1 MAKKPGS
8 EKKDFNLNPA
18 ANQIAGHVEGGKGD
32 GPRRSIVGGDEM
44 SARGLPV
51 QKKQQRKDTRKM
63 GPELTVRIPNSVHQM
78 VKEKAA
84 KNNLTVGDTARFLLE
99 TGIDLL
105 NSGKIVI
112 QPSFRDPGRVSK
124 KKTRR
129 ASTRNSS
136 LSYHTY
142 RDIPNEL
149 NSKLTQIAKKYSLPK
164 LEIVRYFFEQSCEA
178 IDNGSISLEVES
190 KKPTPTLYPDRFA
203 DAE

>member
-1 MAKKPGS
+1 
-8 EKKDFNLNPA
+8 
-18 ANQIAGHVEGGKGD
+18 
-32 GPRRSIVGGDEM
+32 
-44 SARGLPV
+44 
-51 QKKQQRKDTRKM
+51 
-63 GPELTVRIPNSVHQM
+63 M

-112 QPSFRDPGRVSK
+112 QPSFRDPGRAAK

-129 ASTRNSS
+129 SSVRKGS

-142 RDIPNEL
+142 RDIPDEL
-149 NSKLTQIAKKYSLPK
+149 NSKLTQIAKEYSLPK

-190 KKPTPTLYPDRFA
+190 RRPTPTLYPDRFA